1 MPLLTNTETNFL
13 PLVETENTPH
23 FQKSVHKNNKIKL
36 IGSSSDEEMRDQGVA
51 YFGERTYESPKFFIG
66 DADPKDQKIKEKLV
80 IQTGDGADN
89 LHG

>member
-1 MPLLTNTETNFL
+1 
-13 PLVETENTPH
+13 
-23 FQKSVHKNNKIKL
+23 
-36 IGSSSDEEMRDQGVA
+36 MRDQGVA